1 MNVAGHR
8 HRRAD
13 LPLLNSSVAQQGQ
26 RSLIASIQRFLSL
39 LRVRQPVATLTVGVP
54 RKPVLP
60 TSTSMAG
67 SNRRIQVQ
75 SIAVFETNVAFVDHL
90 YVGSA
95 ASKQKGTDDTNGDG
109 DSRVRPFHDSGQTA
123 GFSLSMQ

>member
-8 HRRAD
+8 HGRTD
-13 LPLLNSSVAQQGQ
+13 LPLLNTCVVQQGQ
-26 RSLIASIQRFLSL
+26 RRLIASIQRFLSL
-39 LRVRQPVATLTVGVP
+39 LRVRQAVATLTVGVP

-60 TSTSMAG
+60 TSTSMTG
-67 SNRRIQVQ
+67 CNRRVQVQ
-75 SIAVFETNVAFVDHL
+75 SIAVFESNVAFVDHL
-90 YVGSA
+90 HVGSA

-109 DSRVRPFHDSGQTA
+109 DSRARPFHDSGQTA

>member
-8 HRRAD
+8 HGCSNVS
-13 LPLLNSSVAQQGQ
+13 LLHSYVAQQGQ
-26 RSLIASIQRFLSL
+26 RSLVAAIQRFLSL
-39 LRVRQPVATLTVGVP
+39 LRVRQAVTALAVGVP

-60 TSTSMAG
+60 TSTSMG
-67 SNRRIQVQ
+67 RSNRRIQVQ

-90 YVGSA
+90 HVGSA
-95 ASKQKGTDDTNGDG
+95 ASQQKGADTNGDRY
-109 DSRVRPFHDSGQTA
+109 SLVRPSHDSGQTA